1 MAVEVPATPTLATIK
16 SVEIASVGYWN
27 ISNAEDWHPS
37 AADLAAAVAALD
49 CPAVRRP
56 SLKFGHTGKPGEG
69 DPSIGLVDKLRLS
82 DDGQTLVGDFVGVPA
97 WMADADAEGR
107 SVIAAAYPDRSGEFQ
122 RDYVCQLGHT
132 HPFVVHAVALLGV
145 MRPGI
150 GTLESLYDL
159 YTKAPEKETAMANAA
174 IALAAGTSIDDVR
187 RAYYDGPG
195 SNWYLWIREMFI
207 DPAELIVQNDED
219 DTLQRVSYTITSEG
233 QVEFGDGQPVKVE
246 YVNAR
251 AASEKPALAFAS
263 RAEARTPQTPSAA
276 QAEVE
281 KGKEGSMPTLKE
293 GLAQKLGIPADAD
306 DETTLKALD
315 EALAE
320 RAEPSA
326 EPAPADVEP
335 SAEQLVAAA
344 AKAGMVIVDGKQWET
359 TVAAARQGADA
370 YAKQVRDG
378 DQALVE
384 AAIRDGKFPPAQR
397 EHYLGLLEVDRART
411 TTLID
416 QMAKGFIPTAE
427 VGHAY
432 QPADPAVPDDLS
444 WFDSAPTEPASSD
457 RKDS

>member
-1 MAVEVPATPTLATIK
+1 MLATIK
-16 SVEIASVGYWN
+16 GVEIASVGYWN

-37 AADLAAAVAALD
+37 AEDLAAAVAALD

-56 SLKFGHTGKPGEG
+56 CLKFGHTGEPGEG
-69 DPSIGLVDKLRLS
+69 DPSIGLVDGLRLA
-82 DDGQTLVGDFVGVPA
+82 DDGQTLLGDFVGVPA
-97 WMADADAEGR
+97 WLADADDAGR

-122 RDYVCQLGHT
+122 RGYVCQLGHT

-174 IALAAGTSIDDVR
+174 VALAAGTSIDDVR

-219 DTLQRVSYTITSEG
+219 DTLQRVSYTITGEG
-233 QVEFGDGQPVKVE
+233 QVEFGDGQAVKVE

-251 AASEKPALAFAS
+251 AAGEKPALVFAS
-263 RAEARTPQTPSAA
+263 RAEARTTQTPSAA

-293 GLAQKLGIPADAD
+293 GLAQKLGISADAD

-320 RAEPSA
+320 RAEPST
-326 EPAPADVEP
+326 ESAPDAEP

-344 AKAGMVIVDGKQWET
+344 AKAGMVLVDGKQWET
-359 TVAAARQGADA
+359 TVTAAQQGAEA
-370 YAKQVRDG
+370 YAKQVRES

-384 AAIRDGKFPPAQR
+384 AAIRDGKFPPVQR
-397 EHYLGLLEVDRART
+397 DHYLGLLEVDRART

-427 VGHAY
+427 VGHAH
-432 QPADPAVPDDLS
+432 QPTDPGAPDDLS
-444 WFDSAPTEPASSD
+444 WFDEAPTEPASD